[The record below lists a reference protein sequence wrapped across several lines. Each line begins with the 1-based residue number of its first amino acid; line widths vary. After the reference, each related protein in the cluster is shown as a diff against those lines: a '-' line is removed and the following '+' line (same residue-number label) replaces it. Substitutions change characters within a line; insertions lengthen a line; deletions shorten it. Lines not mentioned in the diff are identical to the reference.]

1 MNVRLSTKTSATITN
16 LSAVST
22 HSSNDHVGASPVGN
36 SNEAENDPLL
46 TVEQLAAR
54 IQCSPKTIYRM
65 VKAGKI
71 PYLRLGKLIRFR
83 QSDVVEYLRRTS

>member
-1 MNVRLSTKTSATITN
+1 M
-16 LSAVST
+16 
-22 HSSNDHVGASPVGN
+22 GN